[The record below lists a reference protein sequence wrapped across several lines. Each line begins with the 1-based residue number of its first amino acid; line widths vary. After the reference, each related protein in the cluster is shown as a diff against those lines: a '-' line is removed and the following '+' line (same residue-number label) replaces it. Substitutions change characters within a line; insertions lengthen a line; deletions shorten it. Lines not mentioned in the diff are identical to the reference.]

1 MHVMS
6 NQAFKTGPFT
16 RRRKILAGLGLAVL
30 VLAGVGWKQLQS
42 NPQDTSKL
50 FKVQRKNIAQTLQL
64 SGKIVPEKTMVVTAQ
79 QSGRIISLDV
89 KEGAK
94 VQAGERLFTMQL
106 EAAGQTDLMDLRA
119 RVRALEHEVS
129 SASKL
134 VGNKNL
140 VKDLIGVD
148 QVAREESELG
158 KLKLELASARQR
170 LSIME
175 ANLGLAQAEPN
186 VRKSAVS
193 TGLVYVQ
200 SPIEGI
206 VTLVDKRPGDFVL
219 GGAGM
224 SAGTS
229 EIGGSNERMVMV
241 VADMSNLQVKIKVM
255 EADLRY
261 VKVGLPVKV
270 RLDAYPDVFYD
281 GFVEQIGGQGRA
293 DSRAGFTYF
302 DVYVG
307 IQQKDARLLPEM
319 NATVDLIFAEQEN
332 ALTLPISSV
341 LILPGQSYVR
351 LPDANEASGFRYQ
364 AIETGAV
371 NATDVQIVS
380 GLNEGD
386 QVMEIDFS
394 SPKIFDV
401 AQGTRE
407 AAPKEVV
414 KQ

>member
-200 SPIEGI
+200 SPIDGI

-332 ALTLPISSV
+332 ALTRPISSV

>member
-1 MHVMS
+1 MS
-6 NQAFKTGPFT
+6 IQAFKPGPFT
-16 RRRKILAGLGLAVL
+16 RRRKFLAGLGLVVL
-30 VLAGVGWKQLQS
+30 VLAAIGWKQMQS
-42 NPQDTSKL
+42 NPQDASKF

-94 VQAGERLFTMQL
+94 VQAGDRLFTMQL
-106 EAAGQTDLMDLRA
+106 EAAGQTDLMNLRA
-119 RVRALEHEVS
+119 HVRALEHEVG
-129 SASKL
+129 SAAKL
-134 VGNKNL
+134 VKNKNL

-175 ANLGLAQAEPN
+175 ANLGLAQAEPT

-193 TGLVYVQ
+193 TGLVYVR

-224 SAGTS
+224 SAGVS

-241 VADMSNLQVKIKVM
+241 VADMTNIQVKIKVM
-255 EADLRY
+255 EADLRF
-261 VKVGLPVKV
+261 VKAGLPVKV
-270 RLDAYPDVFYD
+270 RLDAYPDVAYD
-281 GFVEQIGGQGRA
+281 GRVEQIGGQGRA
-293 DSRAGFTYF
+293 ESKAGYTYF

-307 IQQKDARLLPEM
+307 IHQKDARLLPEM

-332 ALTLPISSV
+332 ALTLPVSCV
-341 LILPGQSYVR
+341 LMLPTQSYVR
-351 LPDANEASGFRYQ
+351 LPDAKEASGFRY
-364 AIETGAV
+364 APVETGAV

-380 GLNEGD
+380 GLKEGD
-386 QVMEIDFS
+386 QVMEIDFA
-394 SPKIFDV
+394 SPQIFDV
-401 AQGTRE
+401 AQGTQN
-407 AAPKEVV
+407 AAPKKEVV